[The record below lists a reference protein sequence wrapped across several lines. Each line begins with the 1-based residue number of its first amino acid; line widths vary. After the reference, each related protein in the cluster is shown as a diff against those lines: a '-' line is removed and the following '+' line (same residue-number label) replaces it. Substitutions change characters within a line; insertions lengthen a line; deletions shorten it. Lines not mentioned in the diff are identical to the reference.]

1 MALLDRKAIFGAT
14 DIKTQDVEVPEWG
27 GSVRV
32 RQMTVAERNE
42 FVRRSSDDQVS
53 GIGTWLVATLA
64 VDDKGA
70 PLFTSEDIA
79 ELEKKNFRNLD
90 LVAKA
95 IMQVNG
101 LGEKEVEEA
110 AKNST
115 PIPS

>member
-1 MALLDRKAIFGAT
+1 MALLDRKTIFGAA

-42 FVRRSSDDQVS
+42 FVRRSADEKET

-64 VDDKGA
+64 VDDAGK
-70 PLFTSEDIA
+70 PLFTADEIA

-95 IMQVNG
+95 VMQVNS
-101 LGEKEVEEA
+101 LGEPEIEAA
-110 AKNST
+110 AKN
-115 PIPS
+115 